1 MTPLMNYTRDEF
13 DAEIRPTI
21 SIWIDDQEI
30 ERRLRVPPYIMED
43 HVISYLM
50 TACHPEMTVDELQ
63 DAARLAIQRAI
74 RATNGHG
81 LVVSAVD
88 LRMAINT
95 LTAVMFVRLRQLGCF
110 PDREPVG

>member
-1 MTPLMNYTRDEF
+1 MTSLTNYTREEF
-13 DAEIRPTI
+13 NAEIRPAI
-21 SIWIDDQEI
+21 RIWIDDQDI
-30 ERRLRVPPYIMED
+30 ERHLRVPPSVMEE
-43 HVISYLM
+43 HAISYLM
-50 TACHPEMTVDELQ
+50 TASYPEMTVDELQ
-63 DAARLAIQRAI
+63 DACRLSIHRAI

-110 PDREPVG
+110 PDPEPVV